1 MIIDGSVRFYNAY
14 VTGVLAC
21 NYLKTV
27 EWFNATT
34 EDLEDYPM
42 QTSTFKETV
51 RDLAQKGIHLLSTGN
66 RWIDESDKIAT
77 YNGSWNRPIAQLK
90 RFDTFNWKI
99 VVYPSQSL
107 SNPDSLWINLFEE
120 PDGTR
125 TMNFDICVNNLRI
138 NFRYNPEDSSECG
151 FY

>member
-1 MIIDGSVRFYNAY
+1 MIIDDFIRFYNAY
-14 VTGVLAC
+14 VTRVLAC
-21 NYLKTV
+21 DYLKTV

-51 RDLAQKGIHLLSTGN
+51 RDLTQKGIRLLSTGN

-90 RFDTFNWKI
+90 RFDSFNWKLD
-99 VVYPSQSL
+99 VYPSQSL
-107 SNPDSLWINLFEE
+107 SHSDSLWIDFSEKPN
-120 PDGTR
+120 GTQ
-125 TMNFDICVNNLRI
+125 TMTFRIWVNNLQI
-138 NFRYNPEDSSECG
+138 NFIYNPEDSSECG
-151 FY
+151 FF